1 MGTGKF
7 SEYVLAVRKKDG
19 VALCHSSHYPP
30 VELQATDETVDVALS
45 YDEYRLL
52 EAARTTKK
60 ALALV
65 ESIKWK
71 IKYWGG
77 VDAEGQ

>member
-7 SEYVLAVRKKDG
+7 AEYVLTVRKADG
-19 VALCHSSHYPP
+19 VALCHSVHYPP
-30 VELQATDETVDVALS
+30 VELQDTEETADVALS
-45 YDEYRLL
+45 AEEYHLL
-52 EAARTTKK
+52 EAARTTKN
-60 ALALV
+60 AIALV

-77 VDAEGQ
+77 VDAEG